1 MLLSKFDEEFMET
14 LFLLIP
20 LSLVALVVAIII
32 FIRMNMTGQFDESE
46 AAAWSV
52 LMDDDSPTD
61 SSNTSDGKTG
71 RPLDLD
77 QVS

>member
-1 MLLSKFDEEFMET
+1 MET

-20 LSLVALVVAIII
+20 LSLVALIVAIII

-52 LMDDDSPTD
+52 LMDDDSADVADKQQPEK
-61 SSNTSDGKTG
+61 SNG
-71 RPLDLD
+71 RIDPD
-77 QVS
+77 QAAQERQIL